1 MDFDFQKPT
10 SEDAPKTIGKPW
22 TVKLEYRS
30 GKTPEAYVD
39 QATPEKA
46 KAGFTYYRPESGEK
60 GYFGP
65 FKCALLGVYSG
76 VSGAIPNG
84 TRFDNYWSNF
94 VKDTRTDIIR
104 VQLGSKENA
113 VTIAEGIYNDFK
125 TTLPTGVSYT
135 KFAVVYIFA
144 THEVATLELSASLEL
159 ALKEAIAAETGKKP
173 HQINL
178 FNLFELVNR
187 FWGFAFTGRFTAR
200 QKDGLNWDGKGEMYY
215 YPELKTGIVTS
226 DNFPQ
231 LPVIAQDISDYID
244 STQEYFSKGKRMN
257 EATGTANDPGKEYQE
272 AETASAPKTQPLP
285 EPTSHMAT
293 AKALVKDAGFVED
306 PAYHSARTGAPLLP
320 TEEPSVIPDGG
331 DDLPF

>member
-1 MDFDFQKPT
+1 MDFEFEKPN

-60 GYFGP
+60 GYLGP

-125 TTLPTGVSYT
+125 HTLPTGVSYT
-135 KFAVVYIFA
+135 KFAIVYIFA
-144 THEVATLELSASLEL
+144 TQEVATLELSASLEL

-231 LPVIAQDISDYID
+231 LPAITQDISDYID
-244 STQEYFSKGKRMN
+244 SFSKGKRMN
-257 EATGTANDPGKEYQE
+257 EAAGTANDPGKEYQE
-272 AETASAPKTQPLP
+272 AETASAPAPQPLP
-285 EPTSHMAT
+285 EPNAHMAE
-293 AKALVKDAGFVED
+293 AKKVMATAGFVED
-306 PAYHSARTGAPLLP
+306 PTFP
-320 TEEPSVIPDGG
+320 TVNVTSHNEVGS